1 MYIHCTIFSF
11 MHGGA
16 ICKKRRYSR
25 GEGDIELS
33 RGKGEMNGESG
44 ANNYSFTNFVKI

>member
-1 MYIHCTIFSF
+1 

-16 ICKKRRYSR
+16 ICKKMRYSR